1 MAVRWVGFNLLSV
14 TQSILEIYVFPE
26 SNPYFSIFTCIKTS
40 KHSLKTCFISS
51 VSLFF
56 RSPAYFCVFVLSP
69 LCLVRLAGAFPTLSC
84 AHFSFNLPGFWIYLL
99 VSSFLSQSL
108 LFSFLFILPFLLLT
122 FAFCYF
128 SHFLGCNNE
137 FPPLGV

>member
-69 LCLVRLAGAFPTLSC
+69 S
-84 AHFSFNLPGFWIYLL
+84 LPGEVSWRFSYLIVCTFFLQFTRLLDLPASVLFSEPVTFVL
-99 VSSFLSQSL
+99 VFVHPSLSSPYICFL
-108 LFSFLFILPFLLLT
+108 LFFPFLGL
-122 FAFCYF
+122 
-128 SHFLGCNNE
+128 
-137 FPPLGV
+137 